1 MRYYGMVSKD
11 YLHKLI
17 DEMPEA
23 MVAEVL
29 DFAEFISKRAR
40 DVQAQKLKAFLA
52 DLPEDDEE
60 LSDETWERIHA
71 AERDPNRISMNE
83 IKAEFGL

>member
-1 MRYYGMVSKD
+1 MVSKD

-17 DEMPEA
+17 DDMPEA

-40 DVQAQKLKAFLA
+40 DARAADLRVFL
-52 DLPEDDEE
+52 DGLPEDDEE
-60 LSDETWERIHA
+60 LSDETLKRIQE
-71 AERDPNRISMNE
+71 AERSIELHGTISMEE
-83 IKAEFGL
+83 IKREYGL